1 MENIC
6 RVKFEQRV
14 SKSRHAVACASVL
27 IHGGRARRA
36 EGTVFFSSSFC
47 AAQQET
53 ESLIK
58 NGKSGDRRKKSF
70 AYLSAAAARLSAA
83 CHPVNTPGDVA
94 AIMGPPARP
103 RAP

>member
-1 MENIC
+1 M
-6 RVKFEQRV
+6 RQRTYPRG
-14 SKSRHAVACASVL
+14 KSPP
-27 IHGGRARRA
+27 RR
-36 EGTVFFSSSFC
+36 GNRFFFLLFY
-47 AAQQET
+47 ALQET
-53 ESLIK
+53 EFLIK